1 MRRFVS
7 LILAGVSA
15 VACKTAYEQAPDQ
28 VGAAHIINSGGQA
41 IGVAH
46 LYSIGGDLTIN
57 LAIHGLV
64 AGIYRVELK
73 AGAECDLSSPSEA
86 KFPPTSATSIPK
98 PIPALTVAQNGT
110 GTVSSLLA
118 GSGQY
123 SGTRRFDPAGNV
135 LLLRGQ
141 NGAGVA
147 CGVFAGN

>member
-28 VGAAHIINSGGQA
+28 IGAAHIINSGGQA

-64 AGIYRVELK
+64 AGVYRVELK
-73 AGAECDLSSPSEA
+73 AGAECDLTSSNPVPLPPASPTNLA
-86 KFPPTSATSIPK
+86 KL
-98 PIPALTVAQNGT
+98 IPALTVAQNGT

-135 LLLRGQ
+135 LLVRGQ